1 MDTPALGG
9 TLFHRGAEADL
20 YVSRVGAWDLVVKRR
35 TRKKYREQELDNRI
49 RRARTAREA
58 TALHEARRAGVRT
71 PIVLLVDL
79 EKTTIVMTYVKGLLA
94 RDGLER
100 GSSRS
105 ILRIFRELGR
115 QIGLLHSGGIVHGD
129 LTTSNIIVAGRDTP
143 FILDFGM
150 SSWSTEIEDRG
161 IDLHLLRRSLAT
173 THVVDEESS
182 SRAVSNGYKEILGPR
197 KERET
202 FRKAAEIARRGR
214 YFALR

>member
-94 RDGLER
+94 RDSLEL
-100 GSSRS
+100 GGSRS
-105 ILRIFRELGR
+105 TLGIFRELGR
-115 QIGLLHSGGIVHGD
+115 QIGLLHSSGIVHGD
-129 LTTSNIIVAGRDTP
+129 LTTSNIIVTGRDTP

-161 IDLHLLRRSLAT
+161 VDLHLLKRSLAT

-182 SRAVSNGYKEILGPR
+182 SREVSKGYKEVLGPR
-197 KERET
+197 KTRET
-202 FRKAAEIARRGR
+202 FRKAAEIAKRGR